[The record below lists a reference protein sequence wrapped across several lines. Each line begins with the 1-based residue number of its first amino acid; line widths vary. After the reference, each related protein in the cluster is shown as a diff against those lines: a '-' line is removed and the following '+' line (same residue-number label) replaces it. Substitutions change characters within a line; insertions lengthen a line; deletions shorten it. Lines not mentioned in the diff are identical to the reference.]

1 MTTNNNFPQKKS
13 IPYIEILKQAGRI
26 VWQHRFLLWFGLL
39 MALGSPG
46 SFNIGS
52 NNEDFGKQGEAAK
65 NFFENHWQI
74 VLAITVML
82 FIVGIIL
89 FLISLIAKAGL
100 VRSVNLVNQNKKTN
114 FKEGPPEAKA
124 SFRAGWRSG
133 KKYLGK
139 LFKLAILFFLATF
152 MVMII
157 LAVPVIYL
165 VIAKSWVSAVLVGLL
180 AIAILIP
187 IMFVFSLTKIFA
199 EFYIILSDLR
209 VRSAI
214 EAGYNL
220 LLKNIG
226 NSIIFG
232 LLLLAVS
239 LAAGIVLLPVA
250 GIALVILVPT
260 GAVFFYLSKIAFAI
274 FLAIAILLFLAAIL
288 FVSAI
293 FQAYRQTAWTLFF
306 HEIAKVEKPEAET
319 IAAPELEKPII
330 AAPEKV

>member
-1 MTTNNNFPQKKS
+1 MIAKNNTPQKKQ

-46 SFNIGS
+46 SFNIGG

-65 NFFENHWQI
+65 SFFETHWQI
-74 VLAITVML
+74 VLVIAVVL

-89 FLISLIAKAGL
+89 FLISLVAKAGL
-100 VRSVNLVNQNKKTN
+100 VRSVNLVSQNKKTN
-114 FKEGPPEAKA
+114 FKEG
-124 SFRAGWRSG
+124 WRSG
-133 KKYLGK
+133 KKYFGK
-139 LFKLAILFFLATF
+139 LFKLAILFFLAAF
-152 MVMII
+152 IIVVI
-157 LAVPVIYL
+157 LAVPIIYL
-165 VIAKSWVSAVLVGLL
+165 VAVKSWFGAILVGLF

-187 IMFVFSLTKIFA
+187 IIFIFTLTKVFA
-199 EFYIILSDLR
+199 EFYIVLSDLQ

-226 NSIIFG
+226 HSIVFG
-232 LLLLAVS
+232 LLLMVVS

-250 GIALVILVPT
+250 GIALVILVPA

-274 FLAIAILLFLAAIL
+274 FLGCAILLFLAAIL

-293 FQAYRQTAWTLFF
+293 FQTYKTAAWTLFF
-306 HEIAKVEKPEAET
+306 HEIAKVEKPEAEAVAETELEKT
-319 IAAPELEKPII
+319 IAAT
-330 AAPEKV
+330 PEKV

>member
-1 MTTNNNFPQKKS
+1 MNLKNNKNIEKKQ
-13 IPYIEILKQAGRI
+13 IPYIEILKQAGQI
-26 VWQHRFLLWFGLL
+26 IWQNRFLLWFGLL

-52 NNEDFGKQGEAAK
+52 NNEDFGKQGEAARS
-65 NFFENHWQI
+65 FFENHWQV
-74 VLAITVML
+74 VLAIAVVL

-89 FLISLIAKAGL
+89 FLISLVAKAGL
-100 VRSVNLVNQNKKTN
+100 IRSVNLVNQNKKAD
-114 FKEGPPEAKA
+114 FKT
-124 SFRAGWRSG
+124 GWLFG

-139 LFKLAILFFLATF
+139 LFKLSVLFFLATLLI
-152 MVMII
+152 VVI
-157 LAVPVIYL
+157 LAVPIIYL
-165 VIAKSWVSAVLVGLL
+165 IAVKSWFGAILVGIF

-187 IMFVFSLTKIFA
+187 IIFVFSLTKIFT

-209 VRSAI
+209 LRSAI

-239 LAAGIVLLPVA
+239 LAAGIILLPVA
-250 GIALVILVPT
+250 GIALVILIPA
-260 GAVFFYLSKIAFAI
+260 GAVFYYLSKIAFAI
-274 FLAIAILLFLAAIL
+274 FLGCAILLFLAAIL

-293 FQAYRQTAWTLFF
+293 FQTYKTAAWTLFF
-306 HEIAKVEKPEAET
+306 HEIAKVEKPEVETVAE
-319 IAAPELEKPII
+319 AELEKPII